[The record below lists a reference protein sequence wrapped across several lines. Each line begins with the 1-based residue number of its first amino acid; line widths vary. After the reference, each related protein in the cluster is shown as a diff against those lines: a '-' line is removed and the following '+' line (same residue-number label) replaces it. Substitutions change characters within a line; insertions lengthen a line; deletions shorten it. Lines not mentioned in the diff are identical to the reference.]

1 MKYLPFAFA
10 PLALAISFAA
20 QAADDEKPL
29 NEIVVTASRSA
40 QTAGIDTAY
49 VQVIT
54 REDIKNSGAET
65 VLDVLRRAAVIQ
77 IVDLTGDGSSPTIGM
92 RGFGSNGSQNT
103 LVLLDGRRFNNE
115 TDLGTVN
122 LRNLSIGDIERI
134 EIVNGSSGALYGAG
148 AVGGI
153 VNIITKRADG
163 NQLNLRVSRGSYDT
177 EKYKARATALKG
189 AWRMVLNG
197 DKELSDNYRDNNALN
212 SSFGQVKLAY
222 DDNQKT
228 GFVEVSKLKQTNGLA
243 GSLNDAQ
250 LAQNRR
256 QANTPFNN
264 SSVDGTRV
272 STGGSIQ
279 LNDDWLFSVDSSVR
293 SDDITA
299 FFSPN
304 PAFSQKRDQL
314 TVSPRLQGKINLG
327 KYATKIILGQDI
339 ERGRYEAF
347 GSIGKPKTNSS
358 YIQLSLPVSNTV
370 EVTTGYRY
378 GRHQNDISLT
388 PKVKDSVSAASL
400 GVFWK
405 ASDSVKTWFRADQNF
420 RFATIDETTFTSGST
435 LKTQTGTSYEAGAE
449 KTYKQHT
456 VKAQL
461 YQLNLKNEITYDAN
475 AIGPSSPFG
484 FNGANINL
492 DPTQRRGL
500 SASWD
505 TKLSPKLDA
514 GIQLG
519 LVNGKFTAGS
529 ANGKYI
535 PNVPRTSLTGALTYR
550 PIDKTTVALETQF
563 TGSKFADSDVA
574 NNSKVKSVL
583 VHNLAVSQQWKEVT
597 LSIRVN
603 NVLNERYDLYTNDSG
618 SGQSHSPA
626 AERNALLTLAY
637 SLK

>member
-1 MKYLPFAFA
+1 MKYLPFALA
-10 PLALAISFAA
+10 PLALAMTFAA

-40 QTAGIDTAY
+40 QTVGVDTAY
-49 VQVIT
+49 VQVISS
-54 REDIKNSGAET
+54 EDIKNSGAQT

-77 IVDLTGDGSSPTIGM
+77 VVDNTGDGSSPTIGM

-103 LVLLDGRRFNNE
+103 LVLLDGRRLNNE
-115 TDLGTVN
+115 TDLATVN

-153 VNIITKRADG
+153 VNIITKRVDG
-163 NQLNLRVSRGSYDT
+163 NQLDLSVSRGSYDT
-177 EKYKARATALKG
+177 EKYKARATARKG
-189 AWRMVLNG
+189 SWSMVLNG
-197 DKELSDNYRDNNALN
+197 DKDLSDNYRDNNALN
-212 SSFGQVKLAY
+212 SNFGQVKLAY

-256 QANTPFNN
+256 QTNTPFNN
-264 SSVDGTRV
+264 SSLDGTRV
-272 STGGSIQ
+272 STGGSIK
-279 LNDDWLFSVDSSVR
+279 LNNNWLFSVDSSVR
-293 SDDITA
+293 NDDITA
-299 FFSPN
+299 FYAPG

-327 KYATKIILGQDI
+327 QYATKIILGQDI

-347 GSIGKPKTNSS
+347 GSIGKPKTSSS
-358 YIQLSLPVSNTV
+358 YLQLSLPVSNTV

-378 GRHQNDISLT
+378 GKHHNDISFT
-388 PKVKDSVSAASL
+388 PKIKDNVSAASL

-405 ASDSVKTWFRADQNF
+405 ASDSVKAWLRADQNF
-420 RFATIDETTFTSGST
+420 RFATIDETTFTSGGP
-435 LKTQTGTSYEAGAE
+435 LKTQTGESYELGAE
-449 KTYKQHT
+449 KSYKQHT
-456 VKAQL
+456 FKAQI

-475 AIGPSSPFG
+475 AIGPFSPFG
-484 FNGANINL
+484 FDGANINL
-492 DPTQRRGL
+492 DPTRRRGI

-505 TKLSPKLDA
+505 AKLSQKLDA

-529 ANGKYI
+529 AKGNYI
-535 PNVPRTSLTGALTYR
+535 PNVPRTSLTGSLTYR
-550 PIDKTTVALETQF
+550 PLDKTTVALETQF

-583 VHNLAVSQQWKEVT
+583 VHNIAVSQQWKDVT
-597 LSIRVN
+597 LSLRVN
-603 NVLNERYDLYTNDSG
+603 NLLNEKYDLYTNDSG
-618 SGQSHSPA
+618 LGQSHSPA